1 VIPEPAA
8 TVIGRFVATLDRAL
22 PGVIGGFYVVGSIAL
37 GAFRPGRS
45 DIDFVA
51 TLPRPLSPAEIGT
64 LRAVHRRS
72 CAEGFARMVT
82 TPPRS
87 WPLVCNGV
95 FVRGEDLARPPRTAT
110 AVASQVAGHF
120 GVGTGFDLN
129 PVTWWTLAHRGIA
142 VRGPA
147 PERLGIHLDDAELR
161 AWTAGNLVAYWQP
174 WAEALTGGR
183 PAGWPV
189 RLRQLHVRRLAAWGV
204 FGVARMHATIGTGTV
219 IDKEQAG
226 EYALAVFDAGWHPV
240 IRDALAYW
248 RGLPP
253 VPNRSSRAVRAE
265 TAAFVSHVVG
275 LVGAR

>member
-95 FVRGEDLARPPRTAT
+95 FVRGEDLARPRTAT
-110 AVASQVAGHF
+110 AMASQVAGHF
-120 GVGTGFDLN
+120 GVGTVRPEPGHLVDAR
-129 PVTWWTLAHRGIA
+129 PRRHRGAGAGPGTPGYSPRRRRVAGVDRGQPGRLLAALGGSPDRRPARQLAGAAAA
-142 VRGPA
+142 VPRAPAGGLGRVRRGP
-147 PERLGIHLDDAELR
+147 DARHDRHRHGDRQGAGRRVR
-161 AWTAGNLVAYWQP
+161 A
-174 WAEALTGGR
+174 R
-183 PAGWPV
+183 
-189 RLRQLHVRRLAAWGV
+189 RVRRGLAPGDP
-204 FGVARMHATIGTGTV
+204 G
-219 IDKEQAG
+219 
-226 EYALAVFDAGWHPV
+226 
-240 IRDALAYW
+240 ALAYW

-253 VPNRSSRAVRAE
+253 VPNRSSRTVRAE